1 MIVETQH
8 GSFECLSITR
18 KQRRELYRKVKEVYK
33 NEENVTDLEQIH
45 DLAEEFVMVAFGTEE
60 NAEKALGG
68 LSALE
73 EDEVLMEIINSYM
86 GFKNPNGVGG

>member
-1 MIVETQH
+1 MIVETLN

>member
-60 NAEKALGG
+60 NAVKALGG

>member
-45 DLAEEFVMVAFGTEE
+45 DLAEEFVMDAFGTEE